1 MKFLTGDDI
10 GYIKRIH
17 VESKKVEKFGVQRK
31 GDPVEWLC
39 WAGAPEDREAR
50 VGVSYES
57 GTLELR
63 SGANG
68 EVLCTAAAAPK
79 VKCLQAVGTSLLAL
93 SSNGCGG
100 IVREWCGEAAPTQ
113 TSDQH
118 LADIT
123 GQAQP
128 EDVDLSGAATFT
140 VAAPVNGAQVDPLRP
155 DRLAFGGDESDVKI
169 FDLARGEV
177 CWKAKNLAENTL
189 CLAVPK
195 RVNTV
200 SWGTRLAPSRDLVFV
215 GTKDGKIRAYDAK
228 QQRRPL
234 FELVIGF
241 EVGVG
246 TAAYTGTNDDVPRP
260 CLCTCISQVR
270 SDGWGLFVGNNMGI
284 LREYDLRQMP
294 SCPRAPFAAGKKA
307 HKRWANQQMPFKRG
321 YKGVM
326 GAIRA
331 IDVHCSGD
339 ALVAVSVGRFAYL
352 YDTRKRRDLGTE
364 KVYLKQKLCSV
375 LFSSEAKQ
383 QEKDDDDHHEEKEEE
398 EGSAD
403 EGADRVQEGF
413 SSDEGGDDQTAKP
426 AKQEVD
432 AAAEVEEDEDE
443 EEPACDSS
451 VGPGAKTRGR
461 KKKVLGR
468 KRRKAVVK
476 ASPDASTSAAK
487 KARADDS

>member
-31 GDPVEWLC
+31 GDPVERLC
-39 WAGAPEDREAR
+39 WAGGPEDREAR

-68 EVLCTAAAAPK
+68 DVLCTAVAAPK
-79 VKCLQAVGTSLLAL
+79 VRCLQPVGTSLLAL

-100 IVREWCGEAAPTQ
+100 IVREWCAESGPTTVGDQ
-113 TSDQH
+113 TA
-118 LADIT
+118 ADIS

-140 VAAPVNGAQVDPLRP
+140 VAAPVNGAHVDPLRP

-169 FDLARGEV
+169 FDLSRGEV
-177 CWKAKNLAENTL
+177 SWKAKNLAETTL

-200 SWGTRLAPSRDLVFV
+200 SWATRLAPSRDLLFV

-246 TAAYTGTNDDVPRP
+246 TAAYTGTNDDVARP
-260 CLCTCISQVR
+260 CLCTSISQVR

-294 SCPRAPFAAGKKA
+294 SCPRSPFTTGKKA

-321 YKGVM
+321 YKGIM
-326 GAIRA
+326 GAVRA

-339 ALVAVSVGRFAYL
+339 AMVAVSVGRFAYL
-352 YDTRKRRDLGTE
+352 YDVRKRRDLGTE

-383 QEKDDDDHHEEKEEE
+383 QVKDDADDNEEKEEE
-398 EGSAD
+398 DNVSGD
-403 EGADRVQEGF
+403 GADKVQEGF
-413 SSDEGGDDQTAKP
+413 SSDEGGVEETATP

-432 AAAEVEEDEDE
+432 AEADDE
-443 EEPACDSS
+443 EEDKEGVEFDSS
-451 VGPGAKTRGR
+451 GGPGAKTRGR
-461 KKKVLGR
+461 KKKVVGG
-468 KRRKAVVK
+468 KRRKQVAAK
-476 ASPDASTSAAK
+476 ASSDVQTSQAK
-487 KARADDS
+487 KARAAAP